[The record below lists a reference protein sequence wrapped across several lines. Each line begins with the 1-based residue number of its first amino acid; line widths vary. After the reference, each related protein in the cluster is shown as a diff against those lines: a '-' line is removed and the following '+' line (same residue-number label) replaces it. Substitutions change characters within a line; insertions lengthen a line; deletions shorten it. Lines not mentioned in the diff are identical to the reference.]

1 MFATLFCLNVV
12 TSQSFRNVTRV
23 SDSLHKLKKYDQSKE
38 YLSNILEKK
47 LYSFDEQN
55 KLHISQYKNEYF
67 LNKKDAIKH
76 LHESKKYLEQL
87 SDSSKA
93 ELYYFLGNIHRIY
106 KKYPDS
112 IIYYSIRSLN
122 LYESLDEKTLYHKI
136 APLFKN
142 LSQAYKKLD
151 DKSKEKFYLK
161 KAIDAYTKIDN
172 KKSLIYM
179 LNNFGTYYS
188 GIDNVDSSF
197 YYYKKA
203 LAVDY
208 DSKIKG
214 SIYQNI
220 GAIFLGQLN
229 QNDSANYYF
238 DQALKYRI
246 SDKGLAALYF
256 NKGVIDEEENRF
268 DEALNNY
275 KKSYEYAVS
284 SRDLATQMYIKENI
298 SNVYSSMGRFQKA
311 LIANKE
317 YTHLKDSLKNIEILE
332 SSKEIEEKFQ
342 NEKLRA
348 DNLESQVEIRENR
361 NWLILSG
368 LFIIIIITIS
378 YLQLKNSRRK
388 RLLALQE
395 KELETQKNLTLLKEQ
410 EITTINAMVE
420 GQEKERKRVA
430 EDLHDNLGNVIATL
444 KMHFENLRLNEEK
457 KKVDQE
463 TLFNKTEGLIDE
475 AYQKVRNMAHAKN
488 AGVIANQG
496 LLVAV
501 KLMAEKISS
510 ANTLQIEV
518 IAYGMERRLENSLE
532 ISLFRI
538 VQELTTNIIKHA
550 QASQATINI
559 SQDEEDITILIEDNG
574 IGMNTSQIDIQ
585 KGMGLHSIKTRV
597 QYLDGNF
604 TIDSTPSK
612 GTTII
617 IQIPS

>member
-1 MFATLFCLNVV
+1 MFIFLIAN
-12 TSQSFRNVTRV
+12 SQDFENNFSKA
-23 SDSLHKLKKYDQSKE
+23 DSLYKVKNYRESSSLIMDLVNEGNYSLDEKNQLY
-38 YLSNILEKK
+38 ILR
-47 LYSFDEQN
+47 
-55 KLHISQYKNEYF
+55 YKNEYF
-67 LNKKDAIKH
+67 LDATNAIKYLH
-76 LHESKKYLEQL
+76 LSKRNANQL
-87 SDSSKA
+87 SNVSKA
-93 ELYYFLGNIHRIY
+93 ELYYYLGNIHRVY

-112 IIYYSIRSLN
+112 VIFYSLRSLYIHEN
-122 LYESLDEKTLYHKI
+122 LITPKQVKKI
-136 APLFKN
+136 ASLSKN
-142 LSQAYKKLD
+142 LSIAYQKLKD
-151 DKSKEKFYLK
+151 HKNQLLYLRKAKNAYQELGSKR
-161 KAIDAYTKIDN
+161 
-172 KKSLIYM
+172 SLIYM
-179 LNNFGTYYS
+179 LNNIGTYYS
-188 GIDNVDSSF
+188 GVNNIDSSF
-197 YYYKKA
+197 FYYKMA
-203 LAVDY
+203 LNVDY

-229 QNDSANYYF
+229 NNDSANYYF
-238 DQALKYRI
+238 DKALNYNI
-246 SDKGLAALYF
+246 SESGLAALYF
-256 NKGVIDEEENRF
+256 NKGVISEEKKE
-268 DEALNNY
+268 Y
-275 KKSYEYAVS
+275 KKAISYYEKSFEYAIAS
-284 SRDLATQMYIKENI
+284 NDLSTQMFAKENI
-298 SNVYSSMGRFQKA
+298 SNIYSNIGDYKKA
-311 LIANKE
+311 LLANKE
-317 YTHLKDSLKNIEILE
+317 YILLNDSIKNIEILE
-332 SSKEIEEKFQ
+332 NAKEIEEKFQ

-348 DNLESQVEIRENR
+348 DNIAIEAEKDKESLEKRI
-361 NWLILSG
+361 WLIVLGSVI
-368 LFIIIIITIS
+368 LIVITTS
-378 YLQLKNSRRK
+378 TFTLKHSRRK
-388 RLLALQE
+388 RILALQE

-444 KMHFENLRLNEEK
+444 KMHFENLRINKEK

-463 TLFNKTEGLIDE
+463 SLFNKTEGLIDE

-501 KLMAEKISS
+501 KLMAEKVSS
-510 ANTLQIEV
+510 ANTIQIEV
-518 IAYGMERRLENSLE
+518 IDYGMERRLENSLE

-574 IGMNTSQIDIQ
+574 VGMNTSQIDMQ

-597 QYLDGNF
+597 EHLDGSF